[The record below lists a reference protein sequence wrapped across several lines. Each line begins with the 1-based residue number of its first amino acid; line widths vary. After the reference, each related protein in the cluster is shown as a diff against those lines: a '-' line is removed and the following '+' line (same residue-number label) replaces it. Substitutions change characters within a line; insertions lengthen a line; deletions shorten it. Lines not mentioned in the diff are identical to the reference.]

1 MGPLGDLTEGRR
13 RKQQADSREDQQQ
26 RDAIQR
32 LERYR
37 QASEAG

>member
-1 MGPLGDLTEGRR
+1 MAPLGDLMEGWRR
-13 RKQQADSREDQQQ
+13 QQRADIREDQQQ